1 MRIYAF
7 LAGMWALIILGGGMA
22 VLALGPLDFG
32 PEYHQRVGASVAKA
46 MAAVL
51 MVALWVVVL
60 VRLKGYV
67 FRQS

>member
-22 VLALGPLDFG
+22 VLVLGPLDFG
-32 PEYHQRVGASVAKA
+32 PEYHQRLGAAVAKA
-46 MAAVL
+46 VAAVL
-51 MVALWVVVL
+51 MVALWVAIL

-67 FRQS
+67 FRRS

>member
-7 LAGMWALIILGGGMA
+7 LTGMWALIILGGGMA
-22 VLALGPLDFG
+22 VLVLGPLDFG
-32 PEYHQRVGASVAKA
+32 PEYHHMVGASVAKA
-46 MAAVL
+46 VAAVL

-67 FRQS
+67 FRRS

>member
-7 LAGMWALIILGGGMA
+7 LTGMWALIILGGGMA
-22 VLALGPLDFG
+22 VLVLGPLDFG
-32 PEYHQRVGASVAKA
+32 SEYHRMVGASVAKA
-46 MAAVL
+46 VAAVL

-67 FRQS
+67 FRRS